1 MMQYKNRDIIVLRP
15 LGGGNSWTDDQVVVK
30 VLESGEE
37 EVVRKGDI
45 VGYTEDPKSDV
56 VKKGEA
62 LVGVAAD
69 STHPSTNAE
78 HAKKQLED
86 HKKAK
91 EEKVKREKEDVK
103 NLQAPEVQAAPVVK
117 TVPFDKTKK

>member
-1 MMQYKNRDIIVLRP
+1 MQYKNRDVIVLRP
-15 LGGGNSWTDDQVVVK
+15 LGGGNSWTDDQVVVR
-30 VLESGEE
+30 VLESGDE

-45 VGYTEDPKSDV
+45 VGYTEDPKSDA

-62 LVGVAAD
+62 LVGVARD
-69 STHPSTNAE
+69 PNHPANNAE
-78 HAKKQLED
+78 VAKKQLED
-86 HKKAK
+86 HQKAQ
-91 EEKVKREKEDVK
+91 EEKVKKEKEDAK